1 MVNTKKNEAIMK
13 KTFFLFSAMAMLLC
27 GLIFT
32 GCNED
37 DDDFFGPS
45 NTWCEAPITKTNDA
59 GEKTIIGYLNAI
71 YCDEDYTSTETKTN
85 CLKKGTT
92 LKAGIT
98 VLIRLNPDAT
108 EQDNLTGTVLSGLS
122 KNKYIMKTFEK
133 DTETETGDGEQK
145 VTIKGSKGL
154 WKAAYIFNDDLHDSD
169 AQLDLPKAPAPVC
182 NSSSYEDVTETLK
195 DFSWK
200 TLLKEYLIS
209 TL

>member
-1 MVNTKKNEAIMK
+1 MK

-45 NTWCEAPITKTNDA
+45 NTWCEAPITKTNEA

-85 CLKKGTT
+85 CLKKETT

-122 KNKYIMKTFEK
+122 KDKYIMKTFEK

-182 NSSSYEDVTETLK
+182 KSSSYEDVTETLK

>member
-1 MVNTKKNEAIMK
+1 MK

-45 NTWCEAPITKTNDA
+45 NTWCEAPITKTNEA

-85 CLKKGTT
+85 CLKKETT

-122 KNKYIMKTFEK
+122 KDKYIMKTFEK

-182 NSSSYEDVTETLK
+182 NNSSYEDVTETLK

>member
-1 MVNTKKNEAIMK
+1 MK

-45 NTWCEAPITKTNDA
+45 NTWCEAPITKTNEA

-85 CLKKGTT
+85 CLKKETT

-122 KNKYIMKTFEK
+122 KDKYIMKTFEK